1 MKKLNDNMA
10 LEIKGSGN
18 LYDALSGFMAGW
30 AIGAI
35 LVGEATREV
44 NVANRATV
52 VSQYC
57 SSI

>member
-10 LEIKGSGN
+10 LEVKGSGN

-35 LVGEATREV
+35 FVGAATRGFT
-44 NVANRATV
+44 VANRAAV

-57 SSI
+57 FSK